1 MSQLA
6 FWPLIDVR
14 ACVCVGGCVYW
25 CELWMRWWQD
35 WVGQSAIRCYSA
47 LTYVHT
53 RTHTEETCS
62 AFWFSIHLTIGHR
75 TPVSLSHTHH
85 THTMC
90 VPKCPQISH
99 SSSPALTFTCS
110 FCPFSFSLPLPLLAS
125 GAPAFHYCSRHFS
138 AYTTDRVM
146 GVCLCVSVC
155 SGRVS
160 MWPVDII
167 PRHNHA
173 ADSKPSMSSLYL
185 PTPHKW
191 PRPVAPGDQ
200 PLPQTLHWGAG
211 PGRKTCDLTVSA
223 NTHRYVQRAFLT
235 LKQSQCCFSCTDS
248 SLAEI

>member
-1 MSQLA
+1 MYTHA
-6 FWPLIDVR
+6 
-14 ACVCVGGCVYW
+14 
-25 CELWMRWWQD
+25 
-35 WVGQSAIRCYSA
+35 
-47 LTYVHT
+47 HT
-53 RTHTEETCS
+53 QRKHVLLFGFLSILLLDTE
-62 AFWFSIHLTIGHR
+62 HLY
-75 TPVSLSHTHH
+75 LSRTHH

-185 PTPHKW
+185 PTPHKR

-200 PLPQTLHWGAG
+200 PLPQTLH
-211 PGRKTCDLTVSA
+211 
-223 NTHRYVQRAFLT
+223 
-235 LKQSQCCFSCTDS
+235 
-248 SLAEI
+248 